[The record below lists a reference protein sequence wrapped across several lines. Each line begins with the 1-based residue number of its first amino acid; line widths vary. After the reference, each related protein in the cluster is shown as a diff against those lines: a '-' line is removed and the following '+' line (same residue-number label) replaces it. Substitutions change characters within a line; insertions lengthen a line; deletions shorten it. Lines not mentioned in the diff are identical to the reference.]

1 MIFVFLLK
9 LVVVVSVLLYV
20 GKNGSR
26 CILGKK
32 GNFRREYS
40 SVCALDANDA
50 RDNDTND
57 AKELSYSRMLK

>member
-1 MIFVFLLK
+1 MYSCLW
-9 LVVVVSVLLYV
+9 
-20 GKNGSR
+20 GENGSR

-40 SVCALDANDA
+40 SVCLVCALDANDA

-57 AKELSYSRMLK
+57 AKELSYSRC

>member
-1 MIFVFLLK
+1 ML
-9 LVVVVSVLLYV
+9 
-20 GKNGSR
+20 GENGSR

>member
-1 MIFVFLLK
+1 MY
-9 LVVVVSVLLYV
+9 SCMW
-20 GKNGSR
+20 GENGSR